1 MIDFFMNNINILEV
15 FEKIYENQNCTTV
28 LGVELQELLN
38 DVFTWIQ
45 IAVPC
50 IVFALCSVDMAQ
62 AVISQEEK
70 SVKTAQSRCIKR
82 LIIGFAI
89 FFAPTLINI
98 LLLIAGAATGTCNI
112 GG

>member
-1 MIDFFMNNINILEV
+1 MLDFIMNNVNVLDV
-15 FEKIYENQNCTTV
+15 FSKIYENQNCVSV
-28 LGVELQELLN
+28 LGKELQDLLN
-38 DVFTWIQ
+38 EVFTWIQ

-70 SVKTAQSRCIKR
+70 NVKAAQAKAIKR
-82 LIIGFAI
+82 LIIGVAI
-89 FFAPTLINI
+89 FFTPTLINI
-98 LLLIAGAATGTCNI
+98 ILLLAGAATGTCGI

>member
-1 MIDFFMNNINILEV
+1 MIDFFMNNMNILEV
-15 FEKIYENQNCTTV
+15 FEKIYENQNCKDI
-28 LGVELQELLN
+28 LGADLQSLLN
-38 DVFTWIQ
+38 EIFTWIQ

-50 IVFALCSVDMAQ
+50 IVLVLCSVDMGQ

-70 SVKTAQSRCIKR
+70 SIKSAQSKCIKR
-82 LIIGFAI
+82 LIIGVAV
-89 FFAPTLINI
+89 FFTPTLINI